1 MSVYAIQACNRTS
14 MGIGCALTRSFIP
27 AKPSTYGLRSGR
39 PLEDTAGLAGL
50 SDEELARRCRS
61 RDHAAFTQLVDRYK
75 DRIFWLVRRMVGS
88 PDDEDLTQEVFLR
101 VYRALPDFEG
111 RSSFKTWIYRIAHN
125 LCVSELKKRG
135 RRGEHL
141 SLEEE
146 GEEKVHWLLPEG
158 RPELEQQIEQRD
170 VSATVRTMIERLPG
184 KYRMV
189 LTLFYLEQARYHEIA
204 EIMRIPM
211 GTVKTYIHRA
221 RLRLRDL
228 VVAEGNLG
236 ELVDGADRATGGQ
249 GEVT

>member
-1 MSVYAIQACNRTS
+1 MSGYAIQACNRAS
-14 MGIGCALTRSFIP
+14 MGIGSALTRSLVL
-27 AKPSTYGLRSGR
+27 KQSSRYELRSGR
-39 PLEDTAGLAGL
+39 PVQDEARLAGL
-50 SDEELARRCRS
+50 SDEELAKRCRS
-61 RDHAAFTQLVDRYK
+61 RDHRAFTQLVDRYK

-111 RSSFKTWIYRIAHN
+111 RSSLKTWIYRIAHN
-125 LCVSELKKRG
+125 LCVSELEKRG

-146 GEEKVHWLLPEG
+146 GEEKVHWLLPQG
-158 RPELEQQIEQRD
+158 RPGLEQEIERRD
-170 VSATVRTMIERLPG
+170 ISMTVRAMIERLPA
-184 KYRMV
+184 KYRTV
-189 LTLFYLEQARYHEIA
+189 LTLFYLQQARYEEIA
-204 EIMRIPM
+204 EIMHVPM
-211 GTVKTYIHRA
+211 GTVKTYVHRA

-236 ELVDGADRATGGQ
+236 ELVDGADLATGGE